1 MQANIL
7 LIIVGILGIIVNNQ
21 SLLISGFL
29 LLFLRVLGLDSF
41 LKVIDNYSVKLG
53 IILIMLGVLASLAI
67 GEQDFSLLIER
78 LNEPLTY
85 LALIMGVLVTQFTR
99 EGINLFEADPSITV
113 ILVIGIIVG
122 VAFFNGKPSGPL
134 IASGITAVVYQLMSF
149 IF

>member
-7 LIIVGILGIIVNNQ
+7 LIIVGVLGIVVNNQ

-29 LLFLRVLGLDSF
+29 LLFLRILGLDSF
-41 LKVIDNYSVKLG
+41 LKIIDNYSVKLG

-85 LALIMGVLVTQFTR
+85 LALTMGVLVTQFTR
-99 EGINLFEADPSITV
+99 EGINLFETDPSITV

>member
-134 IASGITAVVYQLMSF
+134 IASGITAVVYQLM
-149 IF
+149 I